1 MIMSTNPTVLKAWEI
16 SGLIWPNY
24 PSEYSRTTNV
34 PSVSSLRI
42 GDCEESKQKH
52 THTRSQSYRAREPES
67 ERETTMLCGLKLELA
82 NVVVKNPNYKKYSF
96 PINIDSRRK
105 NYNLMRRP
113 PQRFQSLSVVQSQYN
128 ATAASEPSISSHYT
142 STVGSSSLQLPQW
155 NLTNRH
161 IVMLQVIA
169 CAVFTFILF

>member
-1 MIMSTNPTVLKAWEI
+1 MVAYDLTTPPINHDLLTYLVFPHFGSEI
-16 SGLIWPNY
+16 A
-24 PSEYSRTTNV
+24 RK
-34 PSVSSLRI
+34 
-42 GDCEESKQKH
+42 SKQKH
-52 THTRSQSYRAREPES
+52 THSQSYRAREPES

-105 NYNLMRRP
+105 NYNLVRRP
-113 PQRFQSLSVVQSQYN
+113 LQLSLSVVQSQYN

-169 CAVFTFILF
+169 CAVFTLFIIIFKILNFH